1 MLKNQKKIDS
11 SIFLKNVRDRKTNT
25 IESKY
30 IDGLFSRSRDSLHQR
45 EIQIIDEMLINKI
58 IEVENYYLC
67 DSEQLPTQT
76 WLRLNLDGASS
87 LRQEK
92 PNSSPVTVSITELYI
107 MMFTK
112 GESLSQA
119 YLIA

>member
-1 MLKNQKKIDS
+1 MSTFILFVGYV
-11 SIFLKNVRDRKTNT
+11 SILSV
-25 IESKY
+25 
-30 IDGLFSRSRDSLHQR
+30 SL
-45 EIQIIDEMLINKI
+45 DT
-58 IEVENYYLC
+58 
-67 DSEQLPTQT
+67 SEQLPTQT